1 MLYVVRHGQSLWNS
15 ENRFTGWTDI
25 DLNNNGIGEANDVG
39 NIIKDL
45 NINIDYIFTSDLK
58 RSINTTKIIEPY
70 LHNFN
75 QTPIN
80 TQLLNKRAYSF

>member
-1 MLYVVRHGQSLWNS
+1 MLYVVRHGQSLLNS

-25 DLNNNGIGEANDVG
+25 DLNNNGIGKANDVG

-45 NINIDYIFTSDLK
+45 NINIEYIFTSDLK
-58 RSINTTKIIEPY
+58 RSINTVKIIEPY

-75 QTPIN
+75 QTSIN
-80 TQLLNKRAYSF
+80 TQLLNKRACTF